1 MDRIQSHRG
10 YCLEAVEHSPG
21 FCVNF
26 APDQTGSLADG
37 SPYFAFSLGE
47 AMAGAKALI
56 DEHLDT
62 MGRAYPSGFKV

>member
-1 MDRIQSHRG
+1 
-10 YCLEAVEHSPG
+10 
-21 FCVNF
+21 
-26 APDQTGSLADG
+26 LADG